1 MKIYAVSIENFR
13 GISYTKL
20 VLPDHAVL
28 IGDNNTGKSSVLEAI
43 DLTLGPDRLSR
54 RPPVDEH
61 DFFEGKYLPVGAA
74 PAEEGAMP
82 EEAVI
87 VEAPKIT
94 VEVTIVGLSEEQKAR
109 FGGNIEWLNIDTGQF
124 FTEAN
129 PAGVDASNI
138 KAALRV
144 TFIGNYD
151 PEEDDFTGNTFYS
164 RSLTEGEKPEPFS
177 KKDKQHC
184 GFLFLRSLRTGS
196 RALSLEHGSL
206 LDIILRLKE
215 IRPQMWES
223 TIGTLAA
230 FDVASDPTIGISG
243 VLDSIDKSLKK
254 YVPREWGVKPH
265 LKVSNLTRE
274 HLRKVVTAFIAT
286 GDGDHA
292 APFFRQGT
300 GTINMLVLAML
311 SQIAEDKQNVI
322 FAMEEVETAIPPYAQ
337 KRIVHELR
345 KLAAQSIVT
354 SHSPYVL
361 EEFKL
366 DETVILSRANDGVL
380 GQAQISLPDSV
391 KHKRYRQEFRTRFCE
406 GLLSR
411 RVLIAE
417 GATEASA
424 FPVAARRLSELNPAT
439 YASLEALGICII
451 DAGTESQIAD
461 LAGLYKGLGKR
472 TFGLCDKQTDPA
484 KAAIEAQVERLFMHE
499 EKGIEDLILK
509 NTTQDALERFSD
521 ALDWPPHILTKYPDP
536 KANVIAALKEYF
548 GWAKGN
554 WGVADFLGQ
563 CSETEIPSW
572 IRDAC
577 IALKAICDPPPAL
590 PIPLAPPVP
599 PLAPA
604 LPVPPSPSPSPPAVS
619 GGQASAASNA

>member
-13 GISYTKL
+13 GISSAKL
-20 VLPDHAVL
+20 VLPDHAVF

-43 DLTLGPDRLSR
+43 DLALGPDRLSR

-61 DFFEGKYLPVGAA
+61 DFFEGKYLPLAA
-74 PAEEGAMP
+74 VSAEERAAADEA
-82 EEAVI
+82 EEAPVA
-87 VEAPKIT
+87 EAPKIT
-94 VEVTIVGLSEEQKAR
+94 IEVTIVGLSEEQEAR
-109 FGGNIEWLNIDTGQF
+109 FGGNIEWLNVETGHF

-129 PAGVDASNI
+129 PAGVDAANI

-144 TFIGNYD
+144 TFIGAYD
-151 PEEDDFTGNTFYS
+151 SDEDDFVGNTFYS
-164 RSLTEGEKPEPFS
+164 RSLTEADKPEAFS

-215 IRPQMWES
+215 IRPQMWEG
-223 TIGTLAA
+223 TIGALAA
-230 FDVASDPTIGISG
+230 FDVASDPALGISG

-292 APFFRQGT
+292 APFFRQGN

-380 GQAQISLPDSV
+380 NQAQISLPDSV

-424 FPVAARRLSELNPAT
+424 FPVAARRLSELNSAT

-521 ALDWPPHILTKYPDP
+521 ALDWPPHILEKYPDP
-536 KANVIAALKEYF
+536 KASVIAALKDYF
-548 GWAKGN
+548 GWAKGS
-554 WGVADFLGQ
+554 WGIADFLGQ
-563 CSETEIPSW
+563 CSEAEVPSW
-572 IRDAC
+572 IRDTC
-577 IALKAICDPPPAL
+577 ITLKAICDPPPAS
-590 PIPLAPPVP
+590 PIPPAPLAPAPPVP
-599 PLAPA
+599 PPPP
-604 LPVPPSPSPSPPAVS
+604 PVN
-619 GGQASAASNA
+619 GGQAAPASSA

>member
-1 MKIYAVSIENFR
+1 MKIYSVSIENFR
-13 GISYTKL
+13 GIKSAKL
-20 VLPDHAVL
+20 VLPDHAVF
-28 IGDNNTGKSSVLEAI
+28 IGDNNTGKSSILEAI
-43 DLTLGPDRLSR
+43 DLVLGPDRLSR

-61 DFFEGKYLPVGAA
+61 DFFEGKYLPVAA
-74 PAEEGAMP
+74 SEEGAMADEA
-82 EEAVI
+82 EEVPIA
-87 VEAPKIT
+87 EAPKIT
-94 VEVTIVGLSEEQKAR
+94 IDVTIIGLSEEQEAR
-109 FGGNIEWLNIDTGQF
+109 FGGNIEWLNVETGDF

-129 PAGVDASNI
+129 PAGVDAANI

-144 TFIGNYD
+144 TFIGVYD
-151 PEEDDFTGNTFYS
+151 SDEDDFAGNTFYS
-164 RSLTEGEKPEPFS
+164 RSLTEADKPEPFS

-184 GFLFLRSLRTGS
+184 GFLFLRSIRTGS

-215 IRPQMWES
+215 IRPQMWEG
-223 TIGTLAA
+223 TIGSLAA
-230 FDVASDPTIGISG
+230 FDVASDPAIGISG

-254 YVPREWGVKPH
+254 YVPREWGMKPH

-345 KLAAQSIVT
+345 RLAAQSIVT

-361 EEFKL
+361 EEYKL

-380 GQAQISLPDSV
+380 SQAKITLPDSV

-424 FPVAARRLSELNPAT
+424 FPVAARRLSEIDPAT

-451 DAGTESQIAD
+451 DAGTESQIVD
-461 LAGLYKGLGKR
+461 LAVLYKGLGKS

-499 EKGIEDLILK
+499 EKGIENLILK
-509 NTTQDALERFSD
+509 NTTKEALERFSD
-521 ALDWPPHILTKYPDP
+521 ALDWPPHILVKYPDP
-536 KANVIAALKEYF
+536 KANMIAALKEYF

-554 WGVADFLGQ
+554 WGIADFLGQ
-563 CSETEIPSW
+563 CSEAEIPSW
-572 IRDAC
+572 IRNTC
-577 IALKAICDPPPAL
+577 VELKAIFDPPLSPP
-590 PIPLAPPVP
+590 PIQTAPLAAPV
-599 PLAPA
+599 APA
-604 LPVPPSPSPSPPAVS
+604 PMAIN
-619 GGQASAASNA
+619 GGQDAPTSSG

>member
-1 MKIYAVSIENFR
+1 LKIYSVSIENFR
-13 GISYTKL
+13 GIRSAKL
-20 VLPDHAVL
+20 LLPDHAVF

-43 DLTLGPDRLSR
+43 DLVLGPDRLNR

-61 DFFEGKYLPVGAA
+61 DFFEGKYLPAA
-74 PAEEGAMP
+74 PSDEGIP
-82 EEAVI
+82 TDEIEEAQI

-94 VEVTIVGLSEEQKAR
+94 IDVTVVDLSEEQEAR
-109 FGGNIEWLNIDTGQF
+109 FGGNIEWLNIETGDF

-129 PAGVDASNI
+129 PAGVDAANI

-144 TFIGNYD
+144 TFIGVYD
-151 PEEDDFTGNTFYS
+151 SDEDDFVGNTYYS
-164 RSLTEGEKPEPFS
+164 RSLTEEDKPEPFS

-184 GFLFLRSLRTGS
+184 GYLFLRSVRTGS

-206 LDIILRLKE
+206 LDLILRLKE

-230 FDVASDPTIGISG
+230 FDVASDPKIGISG

-254 YVPREWGVKPH
+254 YVPREWGAKPH

-292 APFFRQGT
+292 APFYRQGT

-366 DETVILSRANDGVL
+366 HETVILSRDNDGVL
-380 GQAQISLPDSV
+380 SQEQISLPGSI

-417 GATEASA
+417 GATEATA

-439 YASLEALGICII
+439 YASVEALGICII
-451 DAGTESQIAD
+451 DAGTETQIAD

-472 TFGLCDKQTDPA
+472 TFGLCDKQTEPA
-484 KAAIEAQVERLFMHE
+484 KVAIEAQVERLFMHE
-499 EKGIEDLILK
+499 EKGIEDLILN
-509 NTTQDALERFSD
+509 NTTQGALERFSD
-521 ALDWPPHILTKYPDP
+521 VLDWPPHIIAKYADP
-536 KANVIAALKEYF
+536 KANLIAALKEYF
-548 GWAKGN
+548 SWAKGN
-554 WGVADFLGQ
+554 WGIADFLGQ
-563 CSETEIPSW
+563 CSEEEIPSW
-572 IRDAC
+572 IREVC
-577 IALKAICDPPPAL
+577 VELKAILDPPPPP
-590 PIPLAPPVP
+590 PIPPAPPE
-599 PLAPA
+599 
-604 LPVPPSPSPSPPAVS
+604 PPAMPAPSAMNVGEDS
-619 GGQASAASNA
+619 PAASG

>member
-1 MKIYAVSIENFR
+1 MKIYSVSIENFR
-13 GISYTKL
+13 GIRSAKL
-20 VLPDHAVL
+20 LLPDHAVF

-43 DLTLGPDRLSR
+43 DLVLGPDRLNR

-61 DFFEGKYLPVGAA
+61 DFFEGKYLPS
-74 PAEEGAMP
+74 PPSDEGIP
-82 EEAVI
+82 TDESEEAQI

-94 VEVTIVGLSEEQKAR
+94 IDVTVVDLSEEQEAR
-109 FGGNIEWLNIDTGQF
+109 FGGNIEWLNIETGDF

-129 PAGVDASNI
+129 PAGVDAANI

-144 TFIGNYD
+144 TFIGVYD
-151 PEEDDFTGNTFYS
+151 SDEDDFVGNTYYS
-164 RSLTEGEKPEPFS
+164 RSLTEEDKPEPFS

-184 GFLFLRSLRTGS
+184 GYLFLRSVRTGS
-196 RALSLEHGSL
+196 RALSLDHGSL
-206 LDIILRLKE
+206 LDLILRLKE

-230 FDVASDPTIGISG
+230 FDVASDPKIGISG

-254 YVPREWGVKPH
+254 YVPREWGAKPH

-286 GDGDHA
+286 GNGDHA
-292 APFFRQGT
+292 APFYRQGT

-366 DETVILSRANDGVL
+366 HETVILSRDNDGVL
-380 GQAQISLPDSV
+380 SQEQISLPGSI

-417 GATEASA
+417 GATEATA

-439 YASLEALGICII
+439 YASVEALGICII
-451 DAGTESQIAD
+451 DAGTETQIAD

-472 TFGLCDKQTDPA
+472 TFGLCDKQTEPA
-484 KAAIEAQVERLFMHE
+484 KVAIEAQVERLFMHE
-499 EKGIEDLILK
+499 EKGIEDLILN
-509 NTTQDALERFSD
+509 NTTQGALERFSD
-521 ALDWPPHILTKYPDP
+521 VLDWPPHIIAKYADP
-536 KANVIAALKEYF
+536 KANLIAALKEYF
-548 GWAKGN
+548 SWAKGN
-554 WGVADFLGQ
+554 WGIADFLGQ
-563 CSETEIPSW
+563 CSEEEIPSW
-572 IRDAC
+572 IREVC
-577 IALKAICDPPPAL
+577 VELKAILDPPP
-590 PIPLAPPVP
+590 PEPPVMP
-599 PLAPA
+599 APSA
-604 LPVPPSPSPSPPAVS
+604 MNVGEDSP
-619 GGQASAASNA
+619 AASG